1 MRLLRPNRIIW
12 MAIGAAGAYYFDPDN
27 GQTRRAALLDT
38 VAAKR
43 REIAGG
49 QAPTSEPYG
58 SPLAATSASSAY
70 DSGGPSTV
78 GVPGDGSASSQ
89 VG

>member
-12 MAIGAAGAYYFDPDN
+12 MAVGAAGAYYFDPDN
-27 GQTRRAALLDT
+27 GSTRRAALLDT

-43 REIAGG
+43 REIAGEP
-49 QAPTSEPYG
+49 APEPYG
-58 SPLAATSASSAY
+58 SPRAVTPASSAY